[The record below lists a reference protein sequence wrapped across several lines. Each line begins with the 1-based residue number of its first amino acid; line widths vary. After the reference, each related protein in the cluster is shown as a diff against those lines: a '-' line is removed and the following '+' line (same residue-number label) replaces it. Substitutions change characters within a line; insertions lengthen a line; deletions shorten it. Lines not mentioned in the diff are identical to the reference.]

1 MNLIKFGYF
10 YIYSDNQTCPTTAP
24 EQFRRAAQQEERD
37 RRAMGSPERRRI
49 PDQSLP
55 PAPVY
60 VPPPPPPAPG
70 PIATMSYNNLPP
82 DLAQRLANLPDFP
95 KPGRRGRPRKNIH
108 APALASAPAFA
119 PAFAPALAPP
129 IVPAPPIAPAT
140 PIAPAPSLGPAPLT
154 IQQLAAQCAALP
166 DLVQPA
172 RRGRP
177 RITVPAPAPLSF
189 AQLAAQYAALQPVCV
204 FCYICISKIK

>member
-1 MNLIKFGYF
+1 MDIL
-10 YIYSDNQTCPTTAP
+10 YSDNQIPLTTTP
-24 EQFRRAAQQEERD
+24 EQFRRAAQQEEHD
-37 RRAMGSPERRRI
+37 QRAMGSPEQRRI

-70 PIATMSYNNLPP
+70 PIATTSYNNLPP
-82 DLAQRLANLPDFP
+82 DLAQRLSNLPDFP

-108 APALASAPAFA
+108 APALASASAPALA